1 MQADWTDPKAY
12 EHMRGHDAA
21 AFAAE
26 YLIRND
32 YFAAECGQL
41 ALAAA
46 GGELLGSPAFATRW
60 GARFRCR
67 KRQATFR

>member
-12 EHMRGHDAA
+12 EHMRGHDAE

-32 YFAAECGQL
+32 DFAAECGQL

-46 GGELLGSPAFATRW
+46 DDELLGSPAFTARW
-60 GARFRCR
+60 GARFRLR
-67 KRQATFR
+67 GRQTYLR